1 MSACYTN
8 REVYTMP
15 DDVIYH
21 GRYVGI
27 DVGDSRVGVSIS
39 DENKTIAFPLAVI
52 ERENNSYG
60 FNQIKK
66 LLNEKT
72 IDAFV
77 VGLPVRSD
85 GTLGKQGEKVKKYFN
100 SLKEYFNVEVISW
113 DERYTTVIAK
123 KSLLETRSKLEKR
136 KKAVDDI
143 AAQIILQSYL
153 DHINKN

>member
-1 MSACYTN
+1 
-8 REVYTMP
+8 MP
-15 DDVIYH
+15 DAEAYPD
-21 GRYVGI
+21 RYVGI

-52 ERENNSYG
+52 LRENNSYG
-60 FNQIKK
+60 FNKIKT
-66 LLNEKT
+66 LLKEKK
-72 IDAFV
+72 IKAFV
-77 VGLPVRSD
+77 VGLPVRND
-85 GTLGKQGEKVKKYFN
+85 GTLGIQGEKVMKYSN

-123 KSLLETRSKLEKR
+123 KSLLETNSKLEKR

-153 DHINKN
+153 DHINSN

>member
-1 MSACYTN
+1 
-8 REVYTMP
+8 MP
-15 DDVIYH
+15 DAADLP

-39 DENKTIAFPLAVI
+39 DESKTIAFPLAVI
-52 ERENNSYG
+52 VRENNSYG
-60 FNQIKK
+60 FNQIKA
-66 LLNEKT
+66 LINEKK

-85 GTLGKQGEKVKKYFN
+85 GTLGEQGEKVKKYSN
-100 SLKEYFNVEVISW
+100 SLKEYFKTEVISW
-113 DERYTTVIAK
+113 DERFTTVIARR
-123 KSLLETRSKLEKR
+123 SLFETNSKLEKR

-153 DHINKN
+153 DHINNK

>member
-1 MSACYTN
+1 
-8 REVYTMP
+8 MP
-15 DDVIYH
+15 DAADYP

-27 DVGDSRVGVSIS
+27 DVGDARVGVSIS
-39 DENKTIAFPLAVI
+39 DENKTIAFPLAIV

-60 FNQIKK
+60 FNQIKI
-66 LLNEKT
+66 LLNEKK

-85 GTLGKQGEKVKKYFN
+85 GILGKQGEKVMKYSN

-123 KSLLETRSKLEKR
+123 ESLLETKSKLEKR

-153 DHINKN
+153 DHINNK